1 MASQQMK
8 TVAAALKAARAHANP
23 DASVAER
30 RAAMESMQAG
40 LTTPADV
47 TVADVDCNGV
57 AGRWICADTVD
68 ADRVVLYLHGGGYA
82 LGSLDTH
89 QELMARLSR
98 ACGARVLGLD
108 YRLAPENPYPA
119 AVNDAIAGYDWLLD
133 QGVRPANVMVGG
145 DSAGGGLALSLLL
158 TARDTGKPMPAGA
171 ILFSPWTDLTGTG
184 ASIASRADV
193 DPMIDGS
200 GLAAMAAM
208 YHGTRSA
215 RDPNVSPVFADLDGL
230 PPLLIQ
236 VGDAEIL
243 LDDATRIAANATLA
257 GVAHELQI
265 YDEAFHVFQAFP
277 QLPEAAEAL
286 AKAGAFFAARVGG
299 R

>member
-8 TVAAALKAARAHANP
+8 TVAAALKAARAHTSTEAT
-23 DASVAER
+23 VAER
-30 RAAMESMQAG
+30 RAAMESMQSG
-40 LTTPADV
+40 LPTPTDV
-47 TVADVDCNGV
+47 AVNDVDCNGV
-57 AGRWICADTVD
+57 SGRWIHADSVD
-68 ADRVVLYLHGGGYA
+68 TDRVVLYLHGGGYA
-82 LGSLDTH
+82 LGSLNTH

-108 YRLAPENPYPA
+108 YRLAPEHPYPA
-119 AVNDAIAGYDWLLD
+119 AVNDAITGYDWLLD
-133 QGVRPANVMVGG
+133 QGVRPANVMIAG
-145 DSAGGGLALSLLL
+145 DSAGGGLTLSLLL
-158 TARDTGKPMPAGA
+158 AARDTGRPLPAGA
-171 ILFSPWTDLTGTG
+171 ILFSPWTDLTGAG
-184 ASIASRADV
+184 ASIISRAEV

-200 GLAAMAAM
+200 GLTAMAAL
-208 YHGTRSA
+208 YHGTTSA
-215 RDPNVSPVFADLDGL
+215 RDPMVSPVFADLDGL

-286 AKAGAFFAARVGG
+286 AKAGTFFSAHVGG